1 MNGFAVALKS
11 ELFIARHT
19 FSSKLIVLAPAVL
32 AVLQTLLE
40 WITEAGAATRNNLLS
55 NPTFD
60 DIVNLNAYGH
70 FVDGMKTGLTVL
82 GLLLVAQAAYSF
94 SYDRDTGMIRHIL
107 IRRASKPALIFAK
120 LLQINLIGLI
130 SILLLI
136 ITTYVTSSL
145 LWEFGAIVEDG
156 FELISEEEILAEIA
170 TGLQLAIIPLPAAIA
185 FGLLVSVI
193 AQSAT
198 QAITTAL
205 GITLAID
212 IFKSMLGDYADYV
225 YARFQP
231 SLIDA
236 SYLQDV
242 SRIVR
247 GYSDVMI
254 NESVLQLNLWMPIP
268 TLIIFVGLTMIFIH
282 KKSI

>member
-1 MNGFAVALKS
+1 MNGFAIALKS

-82 GLLLVAQAAYSF
+82 GLILVAQAAYSF

-130 SILLLI
+130 SIFLLI
-136 ITTYVTSSL
+136 ITAYVTSSL

-156 FELISEEEILAEIA
+156 FELISEEEILAEIS
-170 TGLQLAIIPLPAAIA
+170 TGLRLAIIPLPAAIA

>member
-1 MNGFAVALKS
+1 MNGFAIALKS

-82 GLLLVAQAAYSF
+82 GLILVAQAAYSF

-170 TGLQLAIIPLPAAIA
+170 TGLRLAIMPLPAAIA

>member
-1 MNGFAVALKS
+1 MNGFAIALKS

-82 GLLLVAQAAYSF
+82 GLILVAQAAYSF

-107 IRRASKPALIFAK
+107 IRRASKPALLFAK

-156 FELISEEEILAEIA
+156 FELISEEEILAEIS
-170 TGLQLAIIPLPAAIA
+170 TGLRLAIIPLPAAIA

>member
-1 MNGFAVALKS
+1 MNGFVTALKS
-11 ELFIARHT
+11 ELFIARNT
-19 FSSKLIVLAPAVL
+19 FSSKFILFAPA
-32 AVLQTLLE
+32 AFAILQSLLT
-40 WITEAGAATRNNLLS
+40 WLTEIGTSTRNNLMS
-55 NPTFD
+55 NSNFN

-70 FVDGMKTGLTVL
+70 FVDGMSTGLAIL

-94 SYDRDTGMIRHIL
+94 SYDRDTGIVRHIL
-107 IRRASKPALIFAK
+107 IRRASRPALILAK
-120 LLQINLIGLI
+120 LFQINLLAIISIAILMITSYLI
-130 SILLLI
+130 SGF
-136 ITTYVTSSL
+136 
-145 LWEFGAIVEDG
+145 LWEFGAIIEDG
-156 FELISEEEILAEIA
+156 FELISEEEILAEISM
-170 TGLQLAIIPLPAAIA
+170 GLKLAIVPLPAAIA
-185 FGLLVSVI
+185 FGLFVSTI

-212 IFKSMLGDYADYV
+212 IFKSMLGSYADYL

-247 GYSDVMI
+247 GYSDVLV
-254 NESVLQLNLWMPIP
+254 NADVLQLNLWAPLP
-268 TLIIFVGLTMIFIH
+268 AFVIFVGLTIF
-282 KKSI
+282 SIKRKNI

>member
-1 MNGFAVALKS
+1 MNGFAIALKS

-94 SYDRDTGMIRHIL
+94 SYDRDTGMLRHIL

-254 NESVLQLNLWMPIP
+254 NEGVLQLNLWMPIP
-268 TLIIFVGLTMIFIH
+268 TLIIFVGLIMIFIH

>member
-1 MNGFAVALKS
+1 MNGFAIALKS

-107 IRRASKPALIFAK
+107 IRRASKPALIIAK

-254 NESVLQLNLWMPIP
+254 NEGVLQLNLWMPIP

-282 KKSI
+282 NKSI

>member
-19 FSSKLIVLAPAVL
+19 FSSKLIVLAPALL

-40 WITEAGAATRNNLLS
+40 WITETGAATRNNLLS

-254 NESVLQLNLWMPIP
+254 NEGVLQLNLWMPIP

>member
-1 MNGFAVALKS
+1 MNGFAIALKS

-55 NPTFD
+55 NPTFN

-82 GLLLVAQAAYSF
+82 GLILVAQAAYSF

-120 LLQINLIGLI
+120 LIQIYLIGFI
-130 SILLLI
+130 AILLLI

-156 FELISEEEILAEIA
+156 FELISEEEILAEIS
-170 TGLQLAIIPLPAAIA
+170 TGLRLAIIPLPAAIA

>member
-1 MNGFAVALKS
+1 MNGFVTALKS
-11 ELFIARHT
+11 ELFIARNT
-19 FSSKLIVLAPAVL
+19 FSSKFILFAPA
-32 AVLQTLLE
+32 AFAILQSLLT
-40 WITEAGAATRNNLLS
+40 WLTEVGTSTRNNLMS
-55 NPTFD
+55 NSNFN

-70 FVDGMKTGLTVL
+70 FVDGMSTGLAIL

-94 SYDRDTGMIRHIL
+94 SYDRDTGIVRHIL
-107 IRRASKPALIFAK
+107 IRRASRPALILAK
-120 LLQINLIGLI
+120 LFQINLLAIISIAILMITSYLI
-130 SILLLI
+130 SGF
-136 ITTYVTSSL
+136 
-145 LWEFGAIVEDG
+145 LWEFGAIIEDG
-156 FELISEEEILAEIA
+156 FELISEEEILAEISM
-170 TGLQLAIIPLPAAIA
+170 GLKLAIVPLPAAIA
-185 FGLLVSVI
+185 FGVFVSTI

-212 IFKSMLGDYADYV
+212 IFKSMLGSYADYL

-247 GYSDVMI
+247 GYSDVLV
-254 NESVLQLNLWMPIP
+254 NVDVLQLNLWTPLP
-268 TLIIFVGLTMIFIH
+268 AFVIFLGLTIF
-282 KKSI
+282 SIKRKNI

>member
-1 MNGFAVALKS
+1 MNGFAIALKS

-82 GLLLVAQAAYSF
+82 GLILVAQAAYSF

-120 LLQINLIGLI
+120 LLQINLIGLL

-156 FELISEEEILAEIA
+156 FELISEEEILAEIS
-170 TGLQLAIIPLPAAIA
+170 TGLRLAIIPLPAAIA

>member
-1 MNGFAVALKS
+1 MNGFAIALKS

-82 GLLLVAQAAYSF
+82 GLILVAQAAYSF

-130 SILLLI
+130 SILLLT

-156 FELISEEEILAEIA
+156 FELISEEEIIAEIA

>member
-1 MNGFAVALKS
+1 MNGFVIALKS
-11 ELFIARHT
+11 ELFIARNT
-19 FSSKLIVLAPAVL
+19 FSSKFILFAPA
-32 AVLQTLLE
+32 AFAILQSLLT
-40 WITEAGAATRNNLLS
+40 WLTEVGTSTRNNLMS
-55 NPTFD
+55 NSNFD

-70 FVDGMKTGLTVL
+70 FVDGMSTGLTIL

-94 SYDRDTGMIRHIL
+94 SYDRDTGIVRHIL
-107 IRRASKPALIFAK
+107 IRRASRPALILAK
-120 LLQINLIGLI
+120 LFQINLLAIISIAILMITSYLI
-130 SILLLI
+130 SGF
-136 ITTYVTSSL
+136 
-145 LWEFGAIVEDG
+145 LWEFGAIIEDG
-156 FELISEEEILAEIA
+156 FELISEEEILAEISM
-170 TGLQLAIIPLPAAIA
+170 GLKLAIVPLPAAIA
-185 FGLLVSVI
+185 FGLFVSTI

-212 IFKSMLGDYADYV
+212 IFKSMLGSYADYL

-247 GYSDVMI
+247 GYSDVLV
-254 NESVLQLNLWMPIP
+254 NADVLQLNLWAPLP
-268 TLIIFVGLTMIFIH
+268 AFVIFVGLTIF
-282 KKSI
+282 SIKRKNI

>member
-19 FSSKLIVLAPAVL
+19 FSSKLIVLAPALL

-40 WITEAGAATRNNLLS
+40 WITETGAATRNNLLS

-82 GLLLVAQAAYSF
+82 GLILVAQAAYSF
-94 SYDRDTGMIRHIL
+94 SYDRDTGMLRHIL

-254 NESVLQLNLWMPIP
+254 NEGVLQLNLWMPIP

>member
-1 MNGFAVALKS
+1 MNGFAIALKS

-82 GLLLVAQAAYSF
+82 GLILVAQAAYSF

-156 FELISEEEILAEIA
+156 FELISEEEIIAEIA

>member
-19 FSSKLIVLAPAVL
+19 FSSKLIVLAPALL

-40 WITEAGAATRNNLLS
+40 WITETGAATRNNLLS

-82 GLLLVAQAAYSF
+82 GLILVAQAAYSF

>member
-1 MNGFAVALKS
+1 MNGFAIALKS

-32 AVLQTLLE
+32 AILQTLLE

-82 GLLLVAQAAYSF
+82 GLILVAQAAYSF
-94 SYDRDTGMIRHIL
+94 SYDRDTGMLRHIL

>member
-1 MNGFAVALKS
+1 MNGFAIALKS

-82 GLLLVAQAAYSF
+82 GLILVAQAAYSF

-120 LLQINLIGLI
+120 LIQINLIGFI

-156 FELISEEEILAEIA
+156 FELISEEEILAEIS
-170 TGLQLAIIPLPAAIA
+170 TGLRLAIIPLPAAIA